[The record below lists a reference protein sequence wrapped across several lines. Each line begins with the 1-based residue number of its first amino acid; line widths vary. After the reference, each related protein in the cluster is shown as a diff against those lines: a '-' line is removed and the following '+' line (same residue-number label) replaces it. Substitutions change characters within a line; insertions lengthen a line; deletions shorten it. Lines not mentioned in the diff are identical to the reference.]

1 MTSRFGRIAALQAAV
16 FVTASTYIAYAISIL
31 VSAVVA
37 RSLGPADYGQ
47 YAYFVFI
54 VGLLVMLANN
64 GLTTS
69 AIRFVSECLG
79 RERADLAARV
89 HGKTRR
95 WQLLSVAIV
104 LALFALW
111 SIFTPPTGIRMPLAY
126 YLAAVLICVLTKTLY
141 VFGVSIAKGYGN
153 FRIEPYTTLIFA
165 VLSGIASL
173 LLAWRGA
180 AVPSYVALFAATSIG
195 IFACGSVLLRRSG
208 IRPEAGALEAPLD
221 AELRAHLLWTLLL
234 AFSGALG
241 TRSIET
247 WLLAQRFGP
256 EPVAYY
262 TIAGNLMRGSAEML
276 TVGLSAV
283 LMPAMSRAFGGG
295 GVERVRPIFSDSI
308 RYLTFLGLLLA
319 GYGALWADPIV
330 RLMYGERFLATIPV
344 LQIMLITAGA
354 TLSEASTGALLTTT
368 GRQRS
373 RAGIFV
379 LNLAVSATLAFL
391 LVPRFG
397 LLGATLSFVGAR
409 LAFCAL
415 IGIYALR
422 ATRTPLPTGPLL
434 RLLAAA
440 LIAGTAAFGLTVL
453 QPGIA
458 GWLFAGVLYALLF
471 LLLSVL
477 LRAWTPHDVDLALQV
492 AERAPRLL
500 SWLRPALELWRR
512 RFTR

>member
-1 MTSRFGRIAALQAAV
+1 MTSRFGRIAALQAAI
-16 FVTASTYIAYAISIL
+16 FVTASTYVAYAISIV

-47 YAYFVFI
+47 YAYIVFI

-89 HGKTRR
+89 HGTTRR
-95 WQLLSVAIV
+95 WQLLSVATV
-104 LALFALW
+104 LALFAAWTLLA
-111 SIFTPPTGIRMPLAY
+111 PPTGTRMPLAY

-141 VFGVSIAKGYGN
+141 LFGVSIAKGYGN
-153 FRIEPYTTLIFA
+153 FRIEPYTTMIFA
-165 VLSGIASL
+165 LLSGVASL
-173 LLAWRGA
+173 LLAWRDA

-208 IRPEAGALEAPLD
+208 IRPEAGALEAPLG
-221 AELRAHLLWTLLL
+221 AELRAHLLWTMLLTL
-234 AFSGALG
+234 SGALG

-247 WLLAQRFGP
+247 YLLAHRFGP

-262 TIAGNLMRGSAEML
+262 TIAGSLMRGSAEML

-319 GYGALWADPIV
+319 GYGALWSDPLV
-330 RLMYGERFLATIPV
+330 RLMYGERYLATIPV
-344 LQIMLITAGA
+344 LQIMLITAGV
-354 TLSEASTGALLTTT
+354 TLSEAATGALLTTT

-373 RAGIFV
+373 RAGIV
-379 LNLAVSATLAFL
+379 ALNLAISATLAFL

-422 ATRTPLPTGPLL
+422 ATRTPPPTSPLL
-434 RLLAAA
+434 RLVAAA
-440 LIAGTAAFGLTVL
+440 LIAGIAALGVAALL
-453 QPGIA
+453 SGIA
-458 GWLFAGVLYALLF
+458 GWLLAGVLYALLF
-471 LLLSVL
+471 VLLSVV
-477 LRAWTPHDVDLALQV
+477 LRTWTPHDADLALQLV
-492 AERAPRLL
+492 ERTPRLL
-500 SWLRPALELWRR
+500 SWLRPAIELWRR
-512 RFTR
+512 RFTS

>member
-1 MTSRFGRIAALQAAV
+1 MTSRFGRIAALQAAF
-16 FVTASTYIAYAISIL
+16 FVTASTYIAYAISIV

-47 YAYFVFI
+47 YAYLVFI
-54 VGLLVMLANN
+54 VGLLVMLANH

-79 RERADLAARV
+79 RERADQAARV
-89 HGKTRR
+89 HGKTHR

-104 LALFALW
+104 LALFAVWTLL
-111 SIFTPPTGIRMPLAY
+111 TPPTSMRMPLAY
-126 YLAAVLICVLTKTLY
+126 YLAAVLICVLTKSLY

-153 FRIEPYTTLIFA
+153 FHIEPYTTLIFA
-165 VLSGIASL
+165 VLSGVASL

-195 IFACGSVLLRRSG
+195 IYVCGSVLLRRSG
-208 IRPEAGALEAPLD
+208 IRPQAGALEAPVG
-221 AELRAHLLWTLLL
+221 AELRTHLLWTMLL

-262 TIAGNLMRGSAEML
+262 TIAGSLMRGSAEML